1 MKEVFRTLDFV
12 LDNIINSDKHKA
24 ILENR
29 PKKYKFGALNYG
41 EITGL
46 KNIADGDRWDI
57 IVPGYSYEI
66 KTNTEYKI
74 KDIIGI
80 LLLDNGNHKIAVN
93 LYLNG
98 FKEQNCYEEI
108 DRYCKK
114 YVNFTKVHGAWHS
127 ITKKKK
133 L

>member
-12 LDNIINSDKHKA
+12 LDNKINSDTYKA

-46 KNIADGDRWDI
+46 RNMADGDRWDI

-66 KTNTEYKI
+66 KTKTEYKI
-74 KDIIGI
+74 KDIIGVF
-80 LLLDNGNHKIAVN
+80 LLDNGNHKIAVN

-98 FKEQNCYEEI
+98 FK
-108 DRYCKK
+108 R
-114 YVNFTKVHGAWHS
+114 TG
-127 ITKKKK
+127 
-133 L
+133 LL